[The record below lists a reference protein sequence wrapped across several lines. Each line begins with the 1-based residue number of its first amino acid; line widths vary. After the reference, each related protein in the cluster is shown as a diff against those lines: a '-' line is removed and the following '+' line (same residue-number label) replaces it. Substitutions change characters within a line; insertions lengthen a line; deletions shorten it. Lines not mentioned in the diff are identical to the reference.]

1 MLQGM
6 AILNLSFSEEEQPII
21 DFLVENIRW
30 RVEER
35 EIRLPDEMDR
45 DEVLRLV
52 RELHESIRAWK
63 RYED

>member
-1 MLQGM
+1 M